1 MANEVRK
8 KIRGPIT
15 VQASSTLSSVP
26 SFSAG
31 TETPIDN
38 TYDGGT
44 ENGLGADIARMSV
57 AVSGTA
63 PAGDAV
69 AEIWTAQYDDDNS
82 RYEEY
87 EYALSVAIPSGTTG
101 KTLSAGWIELGST
114 LTKAKIYGTG
124 YVFTAELIATP
135 VLPEIQ

>member
-8 KIRGPIT
+8 KLRSAIIA
-15 VQASSTLSSVP
+15 QASNTLSSVP

-31 TETPIDN
+31 TETPIAN
-38 TYDGGT
+38 TYAAS
-44 ENGLGADIARMSV
+44 ENGLGADTARMSI

-69 AEIWTAQYDDDNS
+69 AEIWTAKYDDDNA

-101 KTLSAGWIELGST
+101 KTLSAGWIDLDSS

-135 VLPEIQ
+135 ILPEIQ